1 MSDLLQTVK
10 TVSIVQ
16 ALGKNTALFQELS
29 YDDLEAFE
37 SLGKLAGTDE
47 LQQIFHVLLDLEEQ
61 MKLSAHAKICFEM
74 AILQIS
80 SLEPLIGIPEI
91 INEIKNIHGTKSD
104 SDIMVKQL
112 VTDKTSSEVKGT
124 KEIKSELPKIV
135 EQL

>member
-1 MSDLLQTVK
+1 MQT
-10 TVSIVQ
+10 
-16 ALGKNTALFQELS
+16 LGKNTALFQELS

-80 SLEPLIGIPEI
+80 SVEPLIGIPEMI
-91 INEIKNIHGTKSD
+91 LSLIH
-104 SDIMVKQL
+104 I
-112 VTDKTSSEVKGT
+112 
-124 KEIKSELPKIV
+124 
-135 EQL
+135 